1 MASTLPLEPG
11 RFGGKTLGKYEVLS
25 RLSTGGMS
33 EIYLAFQRGLAGFQK
48 LVVLKS
54 ILPDIRLD
62 EEFVKMFVDEAKI
75 TALFNHPH
83 IAQVFELDMD
93 DGVLFLAMEF
103 VPGATLVE
111 VARACRTTQQA
122 IPIGLTLSA
131 VRDSA
136 LALHYAHTFTDPLGR
151 KHSVIHR
158 DVAEKN
164 IMITYE
170 GITKLLD
177 FGIAKSASR
186 QAQTQVGMVKGT
198 SGYMSPE
205 QILGQPLDARTDL
218 FSLGVVL
225 HECLTGMRLFYG
237 PKPEDGMTATLKG
250 EVSPPSKSNR
260 LVSPA
265 LDSVC
270 LKALSR
276 KREERHAN
284 ALEFARD
291 LERVALSHFW
301 KPEQNGEFI
310 QSLFEDR
317 REQTRHLYEQARMQG
332 DNTGQFSL
340 TGLIRSAKSRGLRT
354 MQPSLVAVPPPP
366 SREVTQP
373 ELALPMEDK
382 ERYTLPVKDLPQELR
397 EPPPEPQTFAER
409 RISREFQPPA
419 PPVPTASSE
428 MRSVVTEELEDDE
441 EGLTSSFQRLSQGI
455 PKPLRYGLLGAW
467 LLLVWYLFFGF
478 ASDTKP
484 ATPPSVVQDAV
495 EQTVETETGPK
506 SSESRRTGQFTL
518 ITQPRAD
525 VYLGDRKLGRTPLTK
540 VSLPSGKNSLRILGP
555 KKRFLLLE
563 VYVPAGQS
571 VSRRVALKDLPGE

>member
-111 VARACRTTQQA
+111 VARACRNTQQP

-164 IMITYE
+164 IMLTYE

-250 EVSPPSKSNR
+250 EVAAPSKFTKG
-260 LVSPA
+260 VSPA
-265 LDSVC
+265 LDAVC

-276 KREERHAN
+276 KREDRHVN

-291 LERVALSHFW
+291 LEKVAQSLFW
-301 KPEQNGEFI
+301 KPEQSGEFI
-310 QSLFEDR
+310 QSLFADR

-340 TGLIRSAKSRGLRT
+340 TGLIRSAKARGLRT
-354 MQPSLVAVPPPP
+354 MQPLLSAVPPPPPPPP
-366 SREVTQP
+366 SREITQP
-373 ELALPMEDK
+373 ELAFPIEDK
-382 ERYTLPVKDLPQELR
+382 ERYTLPVKDLPSDFR
-397 EPPPEPQTFAER
+397 EPPEAPSEVQESTD
-409 RISREFQPPA
+409 EF
-419 PPVPTASSE
+419 
-428 MRSVVTEELEDDE
+428 EDDD
-441 EGLTSSFQRLSQGI
+441 EGFTSSFQRVSQGI
-455 PKPLRYGLLGAW
+455 PRPLRYGLLGAW

-478 ASDTKP
+478 APDRKP
-484 ATPPSVVQDAV
+484 VVPAPVAHNSV
-495 EQTVETETGPK
+495 EETLKTGTDPGN
-506 SSESRRTGQFTL
+506 SELQRTGQFTL
-518 ITQPRAD
+518 ITQPRAE
-525 VYLGDRKLGRTPLTK
+525 VYLGNTRLGRTPLTK
-540 VSLPSGKNSLRILGP
+540 VSLPAGKNSLRILDT
-555 KKRFLLLE
+555 KNRFLLLE

-571 VSRRVALKDLPGE
+571 VSRRALLKDLPEE